1 MATSNLNFTITANAA
16 SAQAAVS
23 QLSSALNVLVRQ
35 ANVTIV
41 NNNTFNNITTGAS
54 TAAKSVSTLGA
65 AFQEL
70 GKIALAYA
78 GFSAIKHQLDELGN
92 AIITQQSAMSRLRFA
107 NDNDLKKAADD
118 YAFLREQAE
127 RLGQPLATIT
137 GSFGNLAA
145 ATKGTALSGAATKQ
159 IFLGVAEAATVLKLS
174 ADDTKGALLA
184 LQQMVSKGKVSAEE
198 FRQQLGERVPV
209 ALEAGAKALGV
220 TRTAF
225 AKLLDNGEINSETFL
240 PKFAEEL
247 RKLAKDALPAA
258 TQSFIASKNRLENAV
273 LELRQNVGEGPLGTK
288 LQESIDGVT
297 KSLRDPNLVSGLQ
310 LLGVAFAKVAEFA
323 VTMFAKVNAFTK
335 MYGTT
340 LALTASDIVAG
351 FSAVVPIVTQIF
363 NSLMSAIK
371 RAYASSLEAFAK
383 GAGALGNNGLSE
395 ALYDTATS
403 VRQSADSN
411 VKAAADA
418 KKALQSVIQFNKDRK
433 KAIYD
438 NSAADLIAPLSSAGK
453 SLTPDITNL
462 DKVKTAP
469 KDNKAE
475 AKKEATALEAYLKAY
490 ESYAIE
496 NAKTIREKAQAD
508 LDAALAMR
516 LISQRDYLQEKAKL
530 DQAEIA
536 QEVQARTE
544 RASTLQL
551 QIDNPKTSKAERLK
565 ASAEL
570 VKVQSE
576 LNQLDGKAA
585 RVSVKLETDLYV
597 NDKAV
602 KDLKAELEN
611 QLRDITGGTAGAA
624 TARLAK
630 ETADQLADPR
640 VIDSGLG
647 PLILQ
652 LEEAKKRLIDLGEAS
667 RQANLV
673 VAQLGFTEAN
683 IQRSITTGAISEMD
697 GQRKIRE
704 ERLKAAEA
712 MRSQVVEAERLAAL
726 TGDPAQVQQAM
737 QLRQTYEDL
746 AATMDQTAVDINK
759 TFFGSIEEGF
769 KDLATGAKSF
779 GEVLR
784 NVVGSVLAQLAQI
797 SLNNF
802 LSGLAGSGGGA
813 AGGLGGLLSGMLAFA
828 DGGAVRGPGTGTSDS
843 ILARLSNGEHVI
855 TAAAARAIGTPTLD
869 YINRKGALPAFS
881 TGGAVMQGF
890 GGPTTVDNAINVQP
904 RVTLATSEVIAA
916 LRGDPEFERFHVEL
930 SIANRRRINKG

>member
-1 MATSNLNFTITANAA
+1 MATSNLNFTITANGA
-16 SAQAAVS
+16 SAQATIN
-23 QLSSALNVLVRQ
+23 QLSGALNGLIRQ
-35 ANVTIV
+35 TNINITNNSFTTIINGANNASNSV
-41 NNNTFNNITTGAS
+41 NNLGGAFRRLEQL
-54 TAAKSVSTLGA
+54 ALG
-65 AFQEL
+65 FV
-70 GKIALAYA
+70 
-78 GFSAIKHQLDELGN
+78 GFGAIKHQLDELGN

-107 NDNDLKKAADD
+107 NDNDIKKAADD

-297 KSLRDPNLVSGLQ
+297 KALRDPNLVSGLQ
-310 LLGVAFAKVAEFA
+310 LLSIGFVKAAGYVAVL
-323 VTMFAKVNAFTK
+323 VSKVNEFTK
-335 MYGTT
+335 MYGNAGA
-340 LALTASDIVAG
+340 LAASDFAAG
-351 FSAVVPIVTQIF
+351 FQSIVPLVTRIF
-363 NSLMSAIK
+363 NDVIGAIK
-371 RAYASSLEAFAK
+371 RAYAGALESMAK
-383 GAGALGNNGLSE
+383 GAGALGNNGLAE
-395 ALYDTATS
+395 TLYDTATA
-403 VRQSADSN
+403 VRQSADAN
-411 VKAAADA
+411 AKAAADA
-418 KKALQSVIQFNKDRK
+418 QKKLKDIGQFNKDRR

-438 NSAADLIAPLSSAGK
+438 NYAADLIAPLPSAGK

-475 AKKEATALEAYLKAY
+475 AKKEASALEEYLKAY

-496 NAKTIREKAQAD
+496 NAKTIREKAQSD
-508 LDAALAMR
+508 LDAALAKR
-516 LISQRDYLQEKAKL
+516 LISQREYLEEKAKL

-536 QEVQARTE
+536 QETLARTE
-544 RASTLQL
+544 RARTLQAE
-551 QIDNPKTSKAERLK
+551 IDSPKTGKAERLK

-576 LNQLDGKAA
+576 LNQLDGKSA
-585 RVSVKLETDLYV
+585 RVSVKLDTDLYV
-597 NDKAV
+597 NGKAV

-624 TARLAK
+624 TSRLAK

-640 VIDSGLG
+640 VIKSGLE

-697 GQRKIRE
+697 GQRKIRD
-704 ERLKAAEA
+704 ERLKTADA
-712 MRSQVVEAERLAAL
+712 MRGQVVEAERLAAL

-759 TFFGSIEEGF
+759 TFFGSIEDGF

-779 GEVLR
+779 GDVLR

-802 LSGLAGSGGGA
+802 LAGIAGSGGGA

-881 TGGAVMQGF
+881 TGGPAMQSF
-890 GGPTTVDNAINVQP
+890 GGPTKVDNAINVQP
-904 RVTLATSEVIAA
+904 RVTLATGEVIAA
-916 LRGDPEFERFHVEL
+916 LRGDPDFERFHVEL